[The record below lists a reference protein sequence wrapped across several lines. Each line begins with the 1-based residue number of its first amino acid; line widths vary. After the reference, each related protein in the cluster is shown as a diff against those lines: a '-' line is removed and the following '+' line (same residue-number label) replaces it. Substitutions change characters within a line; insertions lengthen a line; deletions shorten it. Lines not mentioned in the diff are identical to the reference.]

1 MRPVS
6 EALSLLRT
14 PGFHRVTLV
23 SGHAPR
29 TIEFYRDLL
38 GFELLPADNGHGLPA
53 HALMF
58 GIGGGRPGTL
68 IAFLERPGAPRGRPG
83 IGGVHHVALGVA
95 DESALLMWKR
105 WLNQHRVAT
114 SGPINRGYFKS
125 LYFSDPDGQILELA
139 TAGPG
144 YAIDEPAEELGR
156 RVIAHHEHLLQ
167 QTDDGSEYASR
178 THPEPIPAVMA
189 PMAISG
195 IHHVSAITSDTE
207 RADLF
212 YSKHLGLT
220 RIKKTVNQDDLRM
233 PHHFWANYDGHRVAP
248 HSSWTLFEYPA
259 RFHRSMEGVGQ
270 THSVG
275 LRASAEELDE
285 WREQLLEAKVPVT
298 PVVAAEGFKSIEF
311 MDPDGIVLE
320 LVAGQQ

>member
-1 MRPVS
+1 M
-6 EALSLLRT
+6 LRT

-29 TIEFYRDLL
+29 TIRFYRDLL
-38 GFELLPADNGHGLPA
+38 GFELLPTMDRGTGLAVPD
-53 HALMF
+53 LIF
-58 GIGGGRPGTL
+58 GMGGGRPGSL

-95 DESALLMWKR
+95 DEAALLMWKR
-105 WLNQHRVAT
+105 WLNQHGVAT

-125 LYFSDPDGQILELA
+125 LYFTDPDGQILELA

-144 YAIDEPAEELGR
+144 YAIDEPADALGR
-156 RVIAHHEHLLQ
+156 EVIAHHEHLLQ
-167 QTDDGSEYASR
+167 QTDDGSEYAAR

-212 YSKHLGLT
+212 YSTHLGLT
-220 RIKKTVNQDDLRM
+220 RVKKTVNQDDLRM
-233 PHHFWANYDGHRVAP
+233 PHHFWANYDGHRVVP

-259 RFHRSMEGVGQ
+259 RFHRTIEGVGQ
-270 THSVG
+270 THAVG
-275 LRASAEELDE
+275 FRVSSEEE
-285 WREQLLEAKVPVT
+285 QGNWRERLLEAGVPVS
-298 PVVAAEGFKSIEF
+298 PVVERGGFMSIEF
-311 MDPDGIVLE
+311 KDPDGILLE
-320 LVAGQQ
+320 LVASR